1 MLIGYARVSTLDQD
15 LSIQRGALLAAGVHP
30 DHLYEE
36 KASGKQADR
45 SARAA
50 CLKALRAGDTLLVT
64 RLDRLAR
71 DTFHLC
77 HLAKQVD
84 TKGAHIKA
92 LEQAF
97 DTTTATGRLLFG
109 MLAVVAQFET
119 ELRAERQRE
128 GIAAAQ
134 AKGVHFGRQKALT
147 TDDVGHLRALRKEGW
162 T

>member
-1 MLIGYARVSTLDQD
+1 MFIGYARVSTLDQD
-15 LSIQRGALLAAGVHP
+15 LSIQRAALLAAGVHP

-36 KASGKQADR
+36 KAGGKKQDR
-45 SARAA
+45 AALAA

-77 HLAKQVD
+77 AIARQVD

-97 DTTTATGRLLFG
+97 DTSTSTGRLLFG
-109 MLAVVAQFET
+109 VLAV
-119 ELRAERQRE
+119 
-128 GIAAAQ
+128 IA
-134 AKGVHFGRQKALT
+134 
-147 TDDVGHLRALRKEGW
+147 
-162 T
+162 